1 MKIWRGADQTPLDW
15 GRSVVTVGVF
25 DGVHR
30 GHQQVISRAVATAA
44 ARGLS
49 CVVVTFDPHPVEV
62 LRPGKHPPV
71 LTPVGRKTELLRQ
84 LGVDAV
90 CVLPF
95 TVELSHHSPEEF
107 THEILV
113 SALHAAVVVVGE
125 NFRFGHRAAGDVDLL
140 RKLGER
146 FGFSVEGCILERRL
160 VDGNNNVEQPIYS
173 STYIRAC
180 VAAGDMVSAAAALG
194 RPHRIE
200 GLVVR
205 GDQRG
210 SELGFPTAN
219 LAPPAFTALPAD
231 GIYVGWL
238 RRARKD
244 EPIPA
249 AISVG
254 SNPTFAG
261 QARRVEAHLLDFTAD
276 LYGEQ
281 VTLEF
286 VDWLRPMRR
295 FDTTD
300 QLVAAIA
307 ADVEN
312 TRRVLAESA

>member
-1 MKIWRGADQTPLDW
+1 
-15 GRSVVTVGVF
+15 VVTVGVF

-30 GHQQVISRAVATAA
+30 GHQQVISRAVATAT
-44 ARGLS
+44 ARGLCS
-49 CVVVTFDPHPVEV
+49 VVVTFDPHPVEV

-84 LGVDAV
+84 LGIDAV

-95 TVELSHHSPEEF
+95 TVELSHRGPDEF

-125 NFRFGHRAAGDVDLL
+125 NFRFGHRATGDVGLL

-146 FGFSVEGCILERRL
+146 FGFIVEGCMLERRG
-160 VDGNNNVEQPIYS
+160 VDGINNVEQPIYS

-180 VAAGDMVSAAAALG
+180 VAAGDMVSSAAALG

-231 GIYVGWL
+231 GIYAGWL

-261 QARRVEAHLLDFTAD
+261 QARRVEAHLLDFAAD

-281 VTLEF
+281 VTLDF

-295 FDTTD
+295 FDTTE

-312 TRRVLAESA
+312 TRRVLTGPA